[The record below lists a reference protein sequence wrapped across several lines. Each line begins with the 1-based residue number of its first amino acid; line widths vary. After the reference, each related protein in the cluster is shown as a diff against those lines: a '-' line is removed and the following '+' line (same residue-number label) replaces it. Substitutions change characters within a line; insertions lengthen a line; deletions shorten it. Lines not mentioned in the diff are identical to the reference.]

1 MNENVVKLEN
11 NFNQVI
17 ERKIAVIF
25 VTDVVG
31 FSKSMEQ
38 NEDETLRSFRACRDI
53 LDKLF
58 AEHGG
63 RIFNTA
69 GDSVL
74 AEFQSAVSAVVC
86 ANEFQKLLKERNNS
100 VSDNEKMHFRIGLN
114 MGDVIVEGENLYGD
128 GVNVAARLEALSQ
141 PSGVCLSKS
150 IMDFVNKKTEL
161 LFNDLGEQQIKNTL
175 LGKAK
180 AYILILFLYHLLTI
194 NSSSENQKR
203 TENFAVLTV
212 LDKVNSQSDI
222 VEIEIGKEY
231 IFKNLS
237 INILK
242 CNNSKFDDDPEVT
255 AYMQVKDII
264 NIDENKVYIFN
275 DWTFASSPS
284 IRPFDHPVYDIW
296 LKKCYS

>member
-1 MNENVVKLEN
+1 M
-11 NFNQVI
+11 
-17 ERKIAVIF
+17 
-25 VTDVVG
+25 
-31 FSKSMEQ
+31 
-38 NEDETLRSFRACRDI
+38 
-53 LDKLF
+53 
-58 AEHGG
+58 
-63 RIFNTA
+63 
-69 GDSVL
+69 
-74 AEFQSAVSAVVC
+74 
-86 ANEFQKLLKERNNS
+86 
-100 VSDNEKMHFRIGLN
+100 
-114 MGDVIVEGENLYGD
+114 
-128 GVNVAARLEALSQ
+128 
-141 PSGVCLSKS
+141 
-150 IMDFVNKKTEL
+150 KK
-161 LFNDLGEQQIKNTL
+161 IKNTL

-180 AYILILFLYHLLTI
+180 TYILILFIYHLLII
-194 NSSSENQKR
+194 NSQSENQLK

-222 VEIEIGKEY
+222 LEIEIGKEY

-255 AYMQVKDII
+255 AYMQVKDIV